1 VARWDEACYGGRRRP
16 VLREPVPDILKAGEA
31 VYSVRVER
39 SPGVFAWRNFGLTK
53 LPFCRQMV
61 ADLEM
66 GTRAAL
72 G

>member
-1 VARWDEACYGGRRRP
+1 VSGYAGRPRP
-16 VLREPVPDILKAGEA
+16 VFGETVLGILTGREA
-31 VYSVRVER
+31 VYSVRMER
-39 SPGVFAWRNFGLTK
+39 SPGVFIWRNFGLTK

-61 ADLEM
+61 ADLEI